1 MFPITP
7 SAPRGDTQPTPHST
21 SAEAATRPQQILQL
35 PAEPVIEPAEADC
48 FDKTQTPACSPRFA
62 NVIYATEEKAFWLL
76 PERAANAIKEAAQ
89 RLEQDISP
97 DKSAEDR
104 KKGLDA
110 NGLLEHFL
118 EPRLSFFLEGE
129 EQAWM
134 QRFESENRFP
144 NGRYINERRDLLT
157 DPRNL
162 AFHRNKERLDTLNQ
176 WLGLYNSAIS
186 EAHHQGYDYQDG
198 RLFSPQAVAAR
209 NAVQAY
215 LEARNALLEQGE
227 LPTYTLQ
234 EIAELMQEAKR
245 RYDDAID
252 CTVNCRAQFR
262 SYQVWK
268 EQQQSAF
275 DYAQYIDAILKA
287 ADYGLALPEFALISD
302 EHSGVVSGIE
312 SFKEYLGLI
321 DAQRRLEQKM
331 EERYQ
336 GWIRASGE
344 NLQAPAGLLKAEKQA
359 WSALE
364 DQKLQI
370 RWRAQWVV
378 SNTQPRRHLLWE
390 PEQFEPKPVDRLV
403 KVGFPLR
410 EVSLPDTPGQPL
422 RHLSLK
428 VLKSLLKPATK
439 RSASFAG
446 NSSGQQGEDHAS
458 SDFSD
463 WLKGMGSIEIKDQ
476 EGPWFDAEGWFDV
489 ERFYQYVSQ
498 RKGYRVDALQDAGTR
513 QEWGERLRQVLFQD
527 DAVRQLRLFD
537 PTPQA
542 QLVRCLT
549 PPQPSIHGGASVDGP
564 SFALH
569 EGVTAGARAHF
580 NVDLARGEI
589 ELGKIDLPER
599 SAATDVQA
607 AYINYQQQLATMNL
621 GRFSVHLGARA
632 WGYTGVAMMLAAEL
646 ELSPGNTGY
655 GATLDPVEPAEREAN
670 STSAAG
676 NARTGQVVTGQGAKA
691 QIEDGASASF
701 NLFAGVQVGIKLT
714 GALNWAPP
722 KQLADLRALPAYT
735 DGQAP
740 NDGWLSLARLEGEL
754 AAAIGVG
761 AKGEVT
767 LSLDKGCLILRIKAA
782 LIAGP
787 GVSGTLAFAVGYE
800 AIIELINLM
809 RRELRE
815 NQYHNLEWVEG
826 SAFDFISKLNVLG
839 AVGIDVGMVYMLSL
853 RNADIVMNLYE
864 ALTSG
869 GKGGPIAHA
878 ITTYKYPSELER
890 WFVDATPESLG
901 PMLMTLLFRPEAF
914 EAIDFVETQEGVQ
927 ELVARYDEAEC
938 HLLQQRAIERILG
951 WLVRNAQQTGT
962 LDNAQRQFDEA
973 CSRMN
978 RFGTKEPQPGQAYCT
993 NRMRMDRFMEVKV
1006 GNWGE
1011 EMDTN
1016 NAMRERYRDRVRV
1029 LGALRDGY
1037 CQRSDYYGRTFV
1049 PTGRATYIGHGE

>member
-21 SAEAATRPQQILQL
+21 SAEAAARPQQVLQL
-35 PAEPVIEPAEADC
+35 PAEPVFGPAEEAC

-97 DKSAEDR
+97 GKSTEDR

-118 EPRLSFFLEGE
+118 EPRLSFFLKGE
-129 EQAWM
+129 EQTWM
-134 QRFESENRFP
+134 QRFESENRFS

-157 DPRNL
+157 APRNL
-162 AFHRNKERLDTLNQ
+162 AFQRNKERLDTLNQ
-176 WLGLYNSAIS
+176 WLEFYNNAIS
-186 EAHHQGYDYQDG
+186 EARRQGYDYQNG

-344 NLQAPAGLLKAEKQA
+344 NLKAPAGLLKAEKQA

-446 NSSGQQGEDHAS
+446 DSSGQQGEDHAA

-564 SFALH
+564 SFTLQ

-580 NVDLARGEI
+580 NIDLARGEI

-599 SAATDVQA
+599 SAAKDVKA
-607 AYINYQQQLATMNL
+607 TYINYQQQLATMNL

-670 STSAAG
+670 SASAAG

-701 NLFAGVQVGIKLT
+701 NLFAGVQVGLKLT

-722 KQLADLRALPAYT
+722 KQLAILRASTAT
-735 DGQAP
+735 CTP

-767 LSLDKGCLILRIKAA
+767 LSLDKGCLILRMKAA

-853 RNADIVMNLYE
+853 RNADIVMSLYE

-878 ITTYKYPSELER
+878 IMGYEDQAELER
-890 WFVDATPESLG
+890 WFADATPEALG

-914 EAIDFVETQEGVQ
+914 DAVDITFDDNGNPQEQ
-927 ELVARYDEAEC
+927 ITPYSEPAC

-962 LDNAQRQFDEA
+962 LNHAQRQFDEA

-993 NRMRMDRFMEVKV
+993 NRMRMDRFMAEGVMRIGLQTQIGDKV
-1006 GNWGE
+1006 RADYLE
-1011 EMDTN
+1011 HVEI
-1016 NAMRERYRDRVRV
+1016 
-1029 LGALRDGY
+1029 LGQLRDGY
-1037 CQRSDYYGRTFV
+1037 CLRSDYYGNTFV
-1049 PTGRATYIGHGE
+1049 PGGRVTYTGPNE